1 MYCSVYNS
9 PFVAVNGQIVIQC
22 LHVVHICC
30 LYYAD
35 LVPNLMIIH
44 HHRHVAE
51 AEATM
56 ASTDDGAAN
65 ATHTLPVGFSNLLF
79 PRRLFA
85 Q

>member
-1 MYCSVYNS
+1 
-9 PFVAVNGQIVIQC
+9 
-22 LHVVHICC
+22 
-30 LYYAD
+30 
-35 LVPNLMIIH
+35 MIIH

-85 Q
+85 QW